1 LVDEFGRSWLLAA
14 HELVGEAAK
23 GSADEGSDD
32 VEPERG
38 RSPETSAGPIDRIGF
53 IEAPEIGPP
62 NIASSPIVPPIAI
75 AAASPTAR
83 VSVAT
88 AMITNIKKNVITS
101 SHRNDCPCE
110 PDGSVAPTWAMLP
123 SEPRKI
129 AAAVTAPTN
138 CASQ

>member
-1 LVDEFGRSWLLAA
+1 
-14 HELVGEAAK
+14 
-23 GSADEGSDD
+23 
-32 VEPERG
+32 
-38 RSPETSAGPIDRIGF
+38 
-53 IEAPEIGPP
+53 
-62 NIASSPIVPPIAI
+62 VPPIAI

-101 SHRNDCPCE
+101 SHRNDWPCE
-110 PDGSVAPTWAMLP
+110 RDGNVAPTWAMLP

-138 CASQ
+138 